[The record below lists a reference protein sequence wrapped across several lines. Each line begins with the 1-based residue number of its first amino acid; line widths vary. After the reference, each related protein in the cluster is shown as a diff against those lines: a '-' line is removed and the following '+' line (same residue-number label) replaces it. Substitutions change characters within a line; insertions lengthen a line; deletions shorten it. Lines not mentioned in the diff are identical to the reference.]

1 MKYEYKIHA
10 VFITTFACSYRL
22 VQKFIGVYL
31 QVVGQSIYSTCK
43 TIRINYCHD
52 DMDDPVRVYFPAR
65 FSNLSIPKKFSLH
78 HVFGIRNIEYF
89 VFGGNISSIWEPNL
103 TLGTWN
109 GGCILP
115 FLVVKLLGPDP
126 NMYIS

>member
-1 MKYEYKIHA
+1 MMIWMTHIFQLAFQIY
-10 VFITTFACSYRL
+10 
-22 VQKFIGVYL
+22 
-31 QVVGQSIYSTCK
+31 QSPQ
-43 TIRINYCHD
+43 NCH
-52 DMDDPVRVYFPAR
+52 FN
-65 FSNLSIPKKFSLH
+65 SNH

-115 FLVVKLLGPDP
+115 FLVVKLLETGSEHVHKLSTPA
-126 NMYIS
+126 